1 MTIQANDFTS
11 NTLTGT
17 VEVQGGTITVPLNTN
32 KLILEGDKTF
42 TVRIRKDNAQGQI
55 LDTSPTITLD
65 DQTSVVSFAPNVSTV
80 SEGANV
86 KFSLVT
92 TGVPNNYRIYYDI
105 SGNTAN
111 VTSGDVTPFNGS
123 ALIVN
128 NSANIEVNV
137 VADLSNY
144 VDDNES
150 FAMRLRTDSIT
161 GTVVATSN
169 SVVMLDTSNAARIIG
184 ITLTRETSLPSGYMY
199 EGEILRANIQTV
211 NGEGNNAATL
221 YYSTSGNALIYGS
234 NTGSFVINDNYA
246 DIALTTETTISND
259 AEALLA
265 IQFRSGSP
273 TGILLNTSDTVTVY
287 SYVSGIYYGVISR
300 VTNVYPDRTAGY
312 GDETFNFTVDIANSY
327 ENEPLYYRTTGN
339 ITTQSGSFNVSA
351 NTATIPITV
360 PDSTVTKVVGLNV
373 YRDNTFTK
381 LLGESNTSIE
391 VTPNVEQFIGVESFD
406 ENIVEGEGFAI
417 NIITQFGQVGQTPFY
432 YTVSSNGTIQ
442 SGLSGSFDSS
452 SNLLV
457 IPETNIPDGETREVQ
472 VKLRTNSISGPVIY
486 TSNILIVDSYQG
498 QTPYNPV
505 TTLVSD
511 ISANI
516 TGYYFDGGSLLYT
529 VNTTGIPNDTLY
541 YTLTGNV
548 SSGEILNDSGTI
560 TITGNTGTVLLTGSG
575 TASVDRVHSL
585 QIRRSSTSGTVLGTQ
600 DDSVLLS
607 AYTGYIAATGG
618 TIEDAGGYR
627 KHIFTSSDTLQI
639 TTTTYDPAKTSVEY
653 LIVGGGAGGRSN
665 GTGGAGGGGGGVK
678 TGSISVIGTKGSF
691 TANIGAGGGSSA
703 SGSNTD
709 IRSLSQ
715 SLFAFGGGSGTTGG
729 SGGGAP
735 SSTNAQP
742 GFIGLQPSVP
752 GGGNYGNPGGAS
764 RVVTPSPT
772 FDRRAGGGGGGA
784 GGAGVPA
791 PSQGGAGGPGIA
803 SPLAPDTIG
812 AFDSVQTYNWNPST
826 NTWNPFPG
834 AQPGGTRFF
843 AAGGGGSSEQNVPG
857 AAPGG
862 RGGGGAGNPS
872 SQYNPPYDTG
882 SGRGQPA
889 IATSGSGGGGG
900 AHAGAPSGSGGS
912 GVIIIR
918 YPYV

>member
-1 MTIQANDFTS
+1 MTIQANDFQS
-11 NTLTGT
+11 NLLTGT
-17 VEVQGGTITVPLNTN
+17 VEVQGGTVTVPLVTN

-42 TVRIRKDNAQGQI
+42 RIRIRKDNAVGQT
-55 LDTSPTITLD
+55 LDISPEITLKD
-65 DQTSVVSFAPNVSTV
+65 YTNVTAFFANTATVV
-80 SEGANV
+80 EGDLV
-86 KFSLVT
+86 KFEIRT
-92 TGVPNNYRIYYDI
+92 ANVPNNFKVYYTI

-111 VTSGDVTPFNGS
+111 VTVDDITPFSGS
-123 ALIVN
+123 IFIVN
-128 NSANIEVNV
+128 NSANIV
-137 VADLSNY
+137 VRAIADLSSY
-144 VDDNES
+144 IDDGES
-150 FAMRLRTDSIT
+150 FTIKLRSESTS
-161 GTVVATSN
+161 GAVVATSN
-169 SVVMLDTSNAARIIG
+169 TVTILDTSNSARVASIQLVRNTALGTG
-184 ITLTRETSLPSGYMY
+184 IY
-199 EGEILRANIQTV
+199 EGETLTANITTV
-211 NGEGNNAATL
+211 NGAGNNAATL
-221 YYSTSGNALIYGS
+221 YYSTAGDAQIFGS
-234 NTGSFVINDNYA
+234 NTGSFIINDNNA
-246 DIALTTETTISND
+246 VFNIIPETSIAND
-259 AEALLA
+259 DSKTLS
-265 IQFRSGSP
+265 IQIRATSP
-273 TGILLNTSDTVTVY
+273 TGQIIATSGSVPVY
-287 SYVSGIYYGVISR
+287 PYVSGIYEGTISR
-300 VTNVYPDRTAGY
+300 VINVWPERTTGY
-312 GDETFNFTVDIANSY
+312 GDETFNFNVELANSY
-327 ENEPLYYRTTGN
+327 ENETLYYRTSGN
-339 ITTQSGSFNVSA
+339 VSTQSSSFAVSA
-351 NTATIPITV
+351 NTATIAISV
-360 PDSTVTKVVGLNV
+360 PDPAVIKTMGLDI
-373 YRDNTFTK
+373 YRDSGFTK
-381 LLGESNTSIE
+381 LLGESNSIVE
-391 VTPNVEQFIGVESFD
+391 VIPNVEQFIGIESFD
-406 ENIVEGEGFAI
+406 ENIIEGEGYTI
-417 NIITQFGQVGQTPFY
+417 NVITRYGQVGQTPFY
-432 YTVSSNGTIQ
+432 YSLTSNGTIQ
-442 SGLSGSFDSS
+442 GGTTGSFNSL
-452 SNLLV
+452 SNLLI
-457 IPETNIPDGETREVQ
+457 IPETNIPDGEARELQIRVRSDS
-472 VKLRTNSISGPVIY
+472 VSGPILY
-486 TSNILIVDSYQG
+486 TSNILVVESYQG

-511 ISANI
+511 ISANL

-529 VNTTGIPNDTLY
+529 VNTAGIPNDTLY

-639 TTTTYDPAKTSVEY
+639 TSTSYDPAKTSVEY

-678 TGSISVIGTKGSF
+678 TGSISVIGTTGSF

-742 GFIGLQPSVP
+742 GFIGLQPTVP

-803 SPLAPDTIG
+803 SPLAPATIG
-812 AFDSVQTYNWNPST
+812 AFDSVQSYNWNPST

-872 SQYNPPYDTG
+872 SQYNPPYDGG

-900 AHAGAPSGSGGS
+900 AHASAPSGSGGS